1 MSEIVVDVRG
11 LSCPQPV
18 LETLNV
24 IKKLPGGEVTV
35 MVDTGTSREN
45 VIRSAA
51 GQGWHVENVEEKDGV
66 FYIVLKK

>member
-1 MSEIVVDVRG
+1 MSKIVVDVRG

-51 GQGWHVENVEEKDGV
+51 GQAGT
-66 FYIVLKK
+66 LRTSKKRMVSSILS

>member
-1 MSEIVVDVRG
+1 MSKIVVDVRG

-24 IKKLPGGEVTV
+24 IKKLPGGEGTV

-51 GQGWHVENVEEKDGV
+51 GQAGT
-66 FYIVLKK
+66 LRTSKKRMVSSILS